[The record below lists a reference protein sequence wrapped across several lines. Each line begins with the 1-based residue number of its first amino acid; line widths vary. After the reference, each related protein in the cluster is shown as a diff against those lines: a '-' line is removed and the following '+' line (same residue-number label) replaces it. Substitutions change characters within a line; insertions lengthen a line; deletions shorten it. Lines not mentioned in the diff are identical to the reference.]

1 MTEKV
6 IDDIIQMAEKQKTNA
21 HGSNKQCFLIDDYAL
36 LRQKFTTE
44 EIDKTMQICEQLE
57 SKGVKVARTL
67 DYKILSQNVQRWNA
81 DKNVLV
87 SEGYVLQQRAIG
99 KPLLD
104 RTNWDEEGKNIN

>member
-1 MTEKV
+1 MGEKV
-6 IDDIIQMAEKQKTNA
+6 IDDIIQMAERQETNA

-67 DYKILSQNVQRWNA
+67 DYKILSQNVQGWNT
-81 DKNVLV
+81 DKNAENGLT
-87 SEGYVLQQRAIG
+87 ELTMQ
-99 KPLLD
+99 
-104 RTNWDEEGKNIN
+104 